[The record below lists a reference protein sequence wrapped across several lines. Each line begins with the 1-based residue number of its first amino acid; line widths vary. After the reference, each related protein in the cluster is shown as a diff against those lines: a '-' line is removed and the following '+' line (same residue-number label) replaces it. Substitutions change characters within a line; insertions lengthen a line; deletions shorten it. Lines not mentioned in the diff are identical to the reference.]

1 MTCQHG
7 WQKTIVSIDKFNKT
21 IGNIVCWIT
30 IPLILGM
37 VYEVLARK
45 LFLAPTIWAY
55 DMSRF
60 LYGALFML
68 GAGYALS
75 KGVHIRADFLYRNFK
90 TKTQGKIDF
99 WLYLLFYFPG
109 LIVFLYMTT
118 IFVQESI
125 MRNERGM
132 DTTWMP
138 YMWPIK
144 SCLWFGIIFL
154 LIQGVSELFK
164 SYYAM
169 TKGRWPWTRMISHLI
184 DPAIL
189 GFILIGVMLFAIF
202 IGFPISFTLIF
213 LGFVFGYLGFG
224 KLVFYLMTLQFSMV
238 MTEQTLAAV
247 PLFVFMG
254 IMMEQAGLMERLFSA
269 FQMMLAKV
277 RGSLYY
283 AVLFVSVIFAAATGI
298 VGASVTI
305 LGIMAAK
312 SMNKSGYDVK
322 LAAGTITAGG
332 TLGILIPPSIMLV
345 VMGPIMEIPVTDLF
359 AAAILPG
366 ILLACLYAAYTT
378 VRCIINPKLGPTVP
392 EELRAKSMKDVWI
405 ENFFLD

>member
-1 MTCQHG
+1 MTDKPTNLDVSDEMIAERRG
-7 WQKTIVSIDKFNKT
+7 GSGKMPDDMPTWMAKTIVSIDKFNKT

-164 SYYAM
+164 SYHAM
-169 TKGRWPWTRMISHLI
+169 TKGRWP
-184 DPAIL
+184 
-189 GFILIGVMLFAIF
+189 G
-202 IGFPISFTLIF
+202 
-213 LGFVFGYLGFG
+213 
-224 KLVFYLMTLQFSMV
+224 Q
-238 MTEQTLAAV
+238 E
-247 PLFVFMG
+247 
-254 IMMEQAGLMERLFSA
+254 
-269 FQMMLAKV
+269 
-277 RGSLYY
+277 
-283 AVLFVSVIFAAATGI
+283 
-298 VGASVTI
+298 
-305 LGIMAAK
+305 
-312 SMNKSGYDVK
+312 
-322 LAAGTITAGG
+322 
-332 TLGILIPPSIMLV
+332 
-345 VMGPIMEIPVTDLF
+345 
-359 AAAILPG
+359 
-366 ILLACLYAAYTT
+366 
-378 VRCIINPKLGPTVP
+378 
-392 EELRAKSMKDVWI
+392 
-405 ENFFLD
+405 